1 MSNLLE
7 KTVPRYTSYP
17 TAPNFS
23 GAVNAAV
30 YRAWLEDLGSQATL
44 SLYLHVPFCRELC
57 NYCGCHTKATLRDE
71 PINDYAERLI
81 EEIAL
86 VAACTGQHKVTHIH
100 WGGGTPSILG
110 ADLLKRITEELWGH
124 FDFAAIR
131 EHASELDPRYLTKQL
146 AQVLRDI
153 GVNRASLGVQD
164 FSPHVQQAAGRI
176 QPFETV
182 KDAVDRLHD
191 VGIDRINLDLM
202 YGLPKQSVADVRQT
216 ASLAHSLQPQRVAV
230 FGYAHVPWFR
240 PQQRLIDEADL
251 PTSQE
256 RLEQAEAAHETLV
269 QFGYQPI
276 GLDHYARSDDELT
289 PVAKSGRMTR
299 NFQGYTDDD
308 ADALVGLGASSIGR
322 LPQGFAQNEP
332 AVGNY
337 MRAIATGNLATVRGI
352 ALSTED
358 RVRGHIIERL
368 MCDMTVDLG
377 AVSAESGFD
386 IGTDFSQEI
395 ESLQPF
401 TENGTLVIEGNR
413 LRITEKGRPYMR
425 LVASAFDSYL
435 KQSRSK
441 HSVAV

>member
-30 YRAWLEDLGSQATL
+30 YRAWLGDLGSQATL

-251 PTSQE
+251 PTSEE

-289 PVAKSGRMTR
+289 PAAKSGRMMR
-299 NFQGYTDDD
+299 NFQGYTDDG

-337 MRAIATGNLATVRGI
+337 MRAIAAGNLATVRGI
-352 ALSTED
+352 ALSAED

>member
-23 GAVNAAV
+23 AAVNAEV
-30 YRAWLEDLGSQATL
+30 YRGWLGDLGSQATL

-71 PINDYAERLI
+71 PINAYAERLI

-86 VAACTGQHKVTHIH
+86 VADCTGQRKVTHIH

-110 ADLLKRITEELWGH
+110 VDLLRRITDELWRH
-124 FDFAAIR
+124 FDLAVIR
-131 EHASELDPRYLTKQL
+131 EHAIELDPRYLTKQL

-153 GVNRASLGVQD
+153 GINRASLGVQD

-176 QPFETV
+176 QLFETV

-240 PQQRLIDEADL
+240 PQQRLIDDADL
-251 PTSQE
+251 PTSEE
-256 RLEQAEAAHETLV
+256 RLAQAEAAHETLV

-276 GLDHYARSDDELT
+276 GLDHYARADDELT

-337 MRAIATGNLATVRGI
+337 MRAIAAGNLATVRGI
-352 ALSTED
+352 ALSAED

-386 IGTDFSQEI
+386 IGTDFSQEL

-401 TENGTLVIEGNR
+401 AENGTLVIEGHR

>member
-30 YRAWLEDLGSQATL
+30 YRAWLGDLGSQATL

-289 PVAKSGRMTR
+289 PAAKSGRMTR
-299 NFQGYTDDD
+299 NFQGYTDDG

-337 MRAIATGNLATVRGI
+337 MRAIAAGNLATVRGI
-352 ALSTED
+352 ALSAED

-435 KQSRSK
+435 KQNRSK